1 MPGIIFA
8 TMEIYTFPTCGAQF
22 YNKSCTENEKGT
34 PDFMV
39 IILKNANYIN
49 ATIKTATRY
58 GEMGRKR

>member
-1 MPGIIFA
+1 
-8 TMEIYTFPTCGAQF
+8 MEIYTFPTCGAQF

-49 ATIKTATRY
+49 AIIKTATRY